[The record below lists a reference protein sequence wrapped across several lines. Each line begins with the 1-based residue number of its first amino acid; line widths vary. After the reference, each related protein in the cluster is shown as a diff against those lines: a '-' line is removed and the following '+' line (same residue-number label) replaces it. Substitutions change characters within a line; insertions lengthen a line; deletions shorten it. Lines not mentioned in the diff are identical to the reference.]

1 MWKYARAISALL
13 LICLPGRISSGQE
26 KKEPAAAWAIPA
38 EEAKRVN
45 PVKAT
50 PASIADGKKMY
61 ATQCAMCHGAGGD
74 GKGDLAADM
83 SLKLRDYRDSDSL
96 KDRTDGELFY
106 ILSKGKGDMPGEE
119 DRLKSPER
127 WNLINY
133 IRSLGKAKTPS
144 AEKQEKHR

>member
-1 MWKYARAISALL
+1 
-13 LICLPGRISSGQE
+13 
-26 KKEPAAAWAIPA
+26 
-38 EEAKRVN
+38 
-45 PVKAT
+45 
-50 PASIADGKKMY
+50 MY

-106 ILSKGKGDMPGEE
+106 ILSKGKGDMPSEE
-119 DRLKSPER
+119 DRLTSSER

-133 IRSLGKAKTPS
+133 IRSLGKAKTPTT
-144 AEKQEKHR
+144 EKQEKPR